1 MSCLRDISYA
11 IAIAVAVAGPAHAT
25 DDLSPVASGMSA
37 ALYAKPAA
45 SLLPAAAE
53 ALRQRVLSQCGLVES
68 NDLLPWYF
76 HFEFGRALLG
86 AGDALRAVEQLSM
99 SIDLN
104 PVPRADKR
112 LYGMWFTDYLPYIQL
127 AEAHARLDNWPC
139 AAHAMRLSQETGEAV
154 SGRIDPMRIR
164 ALQEAIERNVDAVG
178 ACNVRD
184 VIDPNYMKSAY
195 SG

>member
-1 MSCLRDISYA
+1 M
-11 IAIAVAVAGPAHAT
+11 G
-25 DDLSPVASGMSA
+25 SGMSA

-53 ALRQRVLSQCGLVES
+53 ALRQRVLTQCGLVES
-68 NDLLPWYF
+68 DDLLPWYF

-86 AGDALRAVEQLSM
+86 AGDALRAVEQLSL

-127 AEAHARLDNWPC
+127 AEAHAQLDNWPC
-139 AAHAMRLSQETGEAV
+139 AAQAMRLSQETGEAV

-178 ACNVRD
+178 SCNVRD
-184 VIDPNYMKSAY
+184 VIDPHYMKSAY